1 MIYCVICP
9 LNFPLIS
16 RPLFYR
22 SLFSGHREVVE
33 VSGEEEAEELEERD
47 FVLDLLVGEYI
58 VYVCIVYECIICL
71 QYSMCSMCMY

>member
-16 RPLFYR
+16 ALFYR

-47 FVLDLLVGEYI
+47 FVLDLLVG
-58 VYVCIVYECIICL
+58 
-71 QYSMCSMCMY
+71 